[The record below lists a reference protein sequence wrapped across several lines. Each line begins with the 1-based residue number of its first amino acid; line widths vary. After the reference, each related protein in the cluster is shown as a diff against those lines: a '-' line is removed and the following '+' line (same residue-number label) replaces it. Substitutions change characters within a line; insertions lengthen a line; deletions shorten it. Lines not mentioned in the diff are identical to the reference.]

1 MCPASNC
8 SKACCTSWSIVNDF
22 LLPESCSAI
31 MMSDFPMGYFRDVWK
46 YSDFARGMRKSEG
59 DQQNKAGGLI
69 VDLGWVATGCVSFV
83 VLSSNIGSEADPKD
97 DGPGRLLSWDVF
109 WGESGMTITSV
120 HPTSHWSSFFEGWLW
135 LTSGEVMISSFR
147 LNYVHLPKRPCGS

>member
-1 MCPASNC
+1 MA
-8 SKACCTSWSIVNDF
+8 WSIVDDF

-31 MMSDFPMGYFRDVWK
+31 MMSDFPVGYFRDVWT

-97 DGPGRLLSWDVF
+97 DGPGGLLSWDVF
-109 WGESGMTITSV
+109 WG
-120 HPTSHWSSFFEGWLW
+120 
-135 LTSGEVMISSFR
+135 
-147 LNYVHLPKRPCGS
+147 